1 MHNQKIT
8 NRVTLTISAYI
19 AIFAVAV
26 SSMFLSCPVQIRAQT
41 TTTLYG
47 TGSEDDINIVKLL
60 DMALNK
66 GGLSMSPATIKN
78 FLEFW
83 WDSVKADLNTC
94 INDAGTTI
102 TTTTDLI
109 DYCKNTLQNP
119 DAEST
124 LKVPSLTLRY
134 VEFCVKMSS
143 KSISDFKQLITQEGT
158 FREFLLSYVTDENG
172 NIADTVDNKLQKYNI
187 GKSLV
192 NMAREAADKYIEEYE
207 GYYLVPTLTYK
218 DVDLTKYS
226 KKVFYQLAYDSLKT
240 IPDDK
245 LIYYWGLGNICFMDI
260 TGYNLVNGTLRNDGS
275 VFVSN
280 GIYNDDWTRHNLTF
294 LVLSESSDSLDFT
307 QDIRYPAG
315 LGTGNLGIYTD
326 FSQISQSDTS
336 GAVFSSDGRTI
347 KIWKSLD
354 AFKASSLGKSNI
366 YYSSDYSKY
375 DASVDNSID
384 FSGSY
389 YSSNS
394 SSYSHDVIQN
404 NIDNSSEVNE
414 STINNI
420 VNNYIT
426 NNNYGDSSG
435 TGSGSGGSGSGS
447 GSNDDWWHIG
457 DGIDAFI
464 KGIAALLDFLLKLIG
479 DLIGLLSSFLTGL
492 LEVMGKIAE
501 LGQGF
506 SNFLKAAFGFI
517 PEECIS
523 LIVVSVG
530 VMCALGVFKLFK
542 K

>member
-8 NRVTLTISAYI
+8 NRVSLTISAYI

-26 SSMFLSCPVQIRAQT
+26 SSMFLVCPVQTRAQT

-94 INDAGTTI
+94 INNAGTTI

-124 LKVPSLTLRY
+124 LKVPSLALRY
-134 VEFCVKMSS
+134 VEFCVKMSN
-143 KSISDFKQLITQEGT
+143 KSITDFKQLILQEGT

-218 DVDLTKYS
+218 DVDLTRYS
-226 KKVFYQLAYDSLKT
+226 KKVFYQLAYNSLKT

-245 LIYYWGLGNICFMDI
+245 LIYYWGLGNIIFADI
-260 TGYNLVNGTLRNDGS
+260 TGYNLVNGVLDSDGR

-280 GIYNDDWTRHNLTF
+280 GIYDDDWNRHG
-294 LVLSESSDSLDFT
+294 LSYILCTETDESLDFT
-307 QDIRYPAG
+307 QDINYSRSG
-315 LGTGNLGIYTD
+315 SSSLGIYSD
-326 FSQISQSDTS
+326 FTEISQSEYS
-336 GAVFSSDGRTI
+336 GAVFTSDGRTI

-354 AFKASSLGKSNI
+354 AFKASSMGKSNI
-366 YYSSDYSKY
+366 YYSKDYGTFDKTK
-375 DASVDNSID
+375 DNGIT
-384 FSGSY
+384 FTGSY
-389 YSSNS
+389 YNG
-394 SSYSHDVIQN
+394 SYSHETIQN
-404 NIDNSSEVNE
+404 NIDNSSEINE
-414 STINNI
+414 NTVNNI

-426 NNNYGDSSG
+426 NNNYGD
-435 TGSGSGGSGSGS
+435 GSGSGS
-447 GSNDDWWHIG
+447 GNGSSGSGWWNIG
-457 DGIDAFI
+457 SGIESFI
-464 KGIAALLDFLLKLIG
+464 EGIASLLDFLLELLGKLV
-479 DLIGLLSSFLTGL
+479 GLLGEFLSSILAVLSSLTS
-492 LEVMGKIAE
+492 
-501 LGQGF
+501 LGDGF
-506 SNFLKAAFGFI
+506 GTFLKAAFSFL
-517 PEECIS
+517 PDECIS
-523 LIVVSVG
+523 LIISSIG
-530 VMCALGVFKLFK
+530 VMCLVGVINMIKG
-542 K
+542 

>member
-1 MHNQKIT
+1 MQIRKSLLALVLALALILP
-8 NRVTLTISAYI
+8 VMLLLSPAP
-19 AIFAVAV
+19 AV
-26 SSMFLSCPVQIRAQT
+26 SAQT
-41 TTTLYG
+41 TSDLYG
-47 TGSEDDINIVKLL
+47 TGSADEINIVKLL

-66 GGLSMSPATIKN
+66 GGMSMSPATIKA
-78 FLEFW
+78 FLEYW
-83 WDSVKADLNTC
+83 WDSVRSDLSTC
-94 INDAGTTI
+94 IGNASSAI
-102 TTTTDLI
+102 TTTQDF
-109 DYCKNTLQNP
+109 
-119 DAEST
+119 AEYLYSALEDT
-124 LKVPSLTLRY
+124 AHYGQLGDIIKRYVRYALTL
-134 VEFCVKMSS
+134 ES
-143 KSISDFKQLITQEGT
+143 KSLSDFKQLLLQPDT
-158 FREFLLSYVTDENG
+158 FRKFLLSYVTDEDG
-172 NIADTVDNKLQKYNI
+172 NIAGTVDNKLAKYNI
-187 GKSLV
+187 GKDFV
-192 NMAREAADKYIEEYE
+192 NMTRQAAEAYIEEYE

-218 DVDLTKYS
+218 DVDLTRYS

-240 IPDDK
+240 IPDGK